1 MTNLFFSTNMQGIVS
16 SLFLGKDVLTN
27 WKIFPLNIDGA
38 ISGGWPHSDS
48 HSYNLQKDPSSGP
61 TFYSGT
67 LQPNGVARDTFL
79 MLSKWTKVVFKVFF
93 YSVTSCLQHWLYY
106 KVLLVCNRARFGSMV
121 KTWDGTGQR
130 GDPSRL
136 FMFPGLCSAPTR
148 PTTSQCWSWR
158 VRHPI

>member
-38 ISGGWPHSDS
+38 ISGGWLHSDS
-48 HSYNLQKDPSSGP
+48 HSYNNLQKDPSDGP

-93 YSVTSCLQHWLYY
+93 ILW
-106 KVLLVCNRARFGSMV
+106 LLVFNIDYIINSYLFA
-121 KTWDGTGQR
+121 TG
-130 GDPSRL
+130 
-136 FMFPGLCSAPTR
+136 PGLD
-148 PTTSQCWSWR
+148 QW
-158 VRHPI
+158 